1 MYREKMRALLLLVSI
16 PMTLNACGDSGSP
29 ATSGDERP
37 SAADHWPALAP
48 AVEPSNALENR
59 IAELLRGMSLEE
71 KVGQIIQGEIKYVS
85 PEDVRQYHL
94 GAVLNGGGTAPN
106 NDRNASAADW
116 MALADRYYEASTDS
130 SDGGSA
136 IPVLW
141 GSDAVHG
148 HNNVRAA
155 TVFPHNVGLGA
166 SRDAALVQR
175 IAEATA
181 REVRATG
188 LDWAFAPTVAV
199 AQDTRWGRSYESYA
213 EEPALVSRLAAA
225 AVRGLQGEAGS
236 DSFLRGRHIVAT
248 AKHFVGDGG
257 TERGI
262 DRGDTRLNE
271 ADLVA
276 LHAQGYLSALNAGV
290 QTIMASFNSWN
301 GDKVHGHHYLLT
313 TVLKERL
320 GFDGFV
326 VGDWN
331 GHQQIPGCRVDRC
344 AAAINAGVDMFMVPE
359 HWKALYHNTLEQA
372 RNGELSLPR
381 LDDAVSRI
389 LRVKLR
395 AGLFDGVPPSERRGP
410 KAAEQLATDEHRA
423 LAREAV
429 RKSLVLLKND
439 GSLLPLSAAQNILV
453 VGDGA
458 NSVAKQSGGWTLTWQ
473 GTDTERADFPAAETI
488 YEGIASVAAAAGG
501 EALLSPSGDI
511 DSTGFGN
518 GAPADVIIAVY
529 GEDPYAEWH
538 GDISSIDYQPHDAR
552 DLQMLRALKAAGRP
566 VVSVFLS
573 GRPMWVNPELNA
585 SDAFVAAWLPG
596 TEGGGVAD
604 VLLEPSG
611 GNTGH
616 DFIGKLSFSWP
627 RFVTQNVLNQHQPDF
642 DPLFPYGYGL
652 SYADGGDRLA
662 VLHENAE
669 TSGNGELHDE
679 SLFVYRVV
687 KPWRLLLQSDG
698 LAAVQVTSNRA
709 SSGPDN
715 RLTVASIDKDTQE
728 DARQLAWSGSGPA
741 SLAFSAPQPQDLS
754 QYLAQ
759 SASLLVDLRV
769 DQAPS
774 EPVTLSA
781 RCGEQCEGSL
791 DITALLAGLPPAP
804 AWSEMSVGLRCLAEA
819 GADFSRVSAAMTLH
833 TAGELALSIAN
844 LRIAPRGADAAP
856 QPCPGVE
863 DGGHD

>member
-16 PMTLNACGDSGSP
+16 PMGLNGCGDSGSQ
-29 ATSGDERP
+29 AKDGEAQL

-48 AVEPSNALENR
+48 AVEPSTALENR

-116 MALADRYYEASTDS
+116 MALADRYYEASIDTA
-130 SDGGSA
+130 DGGSA

-213 EEPALVSRLAAA
+213 EEPALVGRLAAG
-225 AVRGLQGEAGS
+225 AVRGLQGEVGS
-236 DSFLRGRHIVAT
+236 DSFLRGQHIVAT

-262 DRGDTRLNE
+262 DRGDTRLDE

-276 LHAQGYLSALNAGV
+276 LHAQGYISALNAGV

-313 TVLKERL
+313 TVLKERM

-359 HWKALYHNTLEQA
+359 RWKALYHNTLEQA
-372 RNGELSLPR
+372 RNGELSLSR

-395 AGLFDGVPPSERRGP
+395 AGLFDGVPPSARQEAD
-410 KAAEQLATDEHRA
+410 AAGELATAEHRA

-439 GSLLPLSAAQNILV
+439 DSLLPLSAAQNILV

-473 GTDTERADFPAAETI
+473 GTDTERTDFPAAETI
-488 YEGIASVAAAAGG
+488 YEGIASAAAAAGG
-501 EALLSPSGDI
+501 EAVLSPAGDVNGT
-511 DSTGFGN
+511 DFSN
-518 GAPADVIIAVY
+518 GAAAEVIIAVY

-538 GDISSIDYQPHDAR
+538 GDVSSIDYQPHDDR
-552 DLQMLRALKAAGRP
+552 DLRMLHALKATGRP
-566 VVSVFLS
+566 IVSVFLS

-604 VLLEPSG
+604 VLLVPANG
-611 GNTGH
+611 AAGY
-616 DFIGKLSFSWP
+616 DFSGKLSFSWP
-627 RFVTQNVLNQHQPDF
+627 RFVTQNVLNEYQPEF

-652 SYADGGDRLA
+652 NYANGANRLPT
-662 VLHENAE
+662 LHENAE

-687 KPWRLLLQSDG
+687 KPWRLHLQSDG
-698 LAAVQVTSNRA
+698 GPAVEVTSNRA
-709 SSGPDN
+709 SSGTDN

-728 DARQLAWSGSGPA
+728 DARQVAWSGGGKA
-741 SLAFSAPQPQDLS
+741 SLVFSAQQSQDLS

-759 SASLLVDLRV
+759 NASLLMDLRV
-769 DQAPS
+769 DRAPS
-774 EPVTLSA
+774 EPVTLA
-781 RCGEQCEGSL
+781 AQCGEQCEGSL
-791 DITALLAGLPPAP
+791 DVTELLAGLPPTP
-804 AWSEMSVGLRCLAEA
+804 AWSEVSVDLRCLAEA
-819 GADFSRVSAAMTLH
+819 GTDFGRVSAAMILRTR
-833 TAGELALSIAN
+833 GELELSIAN
-844 LRIAPRGADAAP
+844 LRIAPGAADVAP
-856 QPCPGVE
+856 QPCPGAE
-863 DGGHD
+863 ETR